1 MWKNNTCLT
10 PRWKNNSC
18 CGPCLWSLASLAGR
32 MSSLCEPPYC
42 MLQGGPGLRVWMCP
56 LYPSN
61 LFPISI
67 ALVSLQQLLLL
78 NSPCFVDHGYFLT
91 PQNLLM
97 SKCLGYCRCPV
108 SSPYLI
114 YFCHEP
120 SSDLLMGRTEVSV
133 GNGCKTSDSSKKC
146 HSLFIQLSF
155 IFVSSKF
162 DLEFMHWVHLY
173 FSMSCVLRDKQC
185 DTLGLAPNIPLT
197 HLSVSR
203 ILKAHIENLKCLVL
217 ARMSK
222 RS

>member
-1 MWKNNTCLT
+1 MDVSPLPISFISHFRSISLFATAVALKQPLF
-10 PRWKNNSC
+10 
-18 CGPCLWSLASLAGR
+18 CGPR
-32 MSSLCEPPYC
+32 
-42 MLQGGPGLRVWMCP
+42 
-56 LYPSN
+56 
-61 LFPISI
+61 LFP
-67 ALVSLQQLLLL
+67 
-78 NSPCFVDHGYFLT
+78 NSPKSPHVKMFG
-91 PQNLLM
+91 LL
-97 SKCLGYCRCPV
+97 RI

-133 GNGCKTSDSSKKC
+133 GNGCKTSDSSSKC

-155 IFVSSKF
+155 IFVSSKS